1 MARHVA
7 SWWAKRVEELAR
19 GADAADVARRHGVEA
34 RTLVWWRS
42 ELARRG
48 RKRRAS
54 TPRLLPVVV
63 DASLCAVSG
72 ARDDTLEVVVE
83 LGSARVVVRGA
94 IRPEHLAAM
103 VAAAR
108 PC

>member
-1 MARHVA
+1 MARHTA

-19 GADAADVARRHGVEA
+19 GDDAAEVARRHGVKA

-48 RKRRAS
+48 RKRRKSA
-54 TPRLLPVVV
+54 PRLLPVVV
-63 DASLCAVSG
+63 DASLCAVPG
-72 ARDDTLEVVVE
+72 GHDDTVEVVVE
-83 LGSARVVVRGA
+83 VGAARVVARGA
-94 IRPEHLAAM
+94 ITPAHLAAI